1 MPDFTFKIFSLI
13 DNKKIESAASPELKM
28 KQIISPVHRLTLIK
42 KTRRRVRF
50 AAWLK
55 GAMLLAMLPQ
65 SVSAIVLGPGYQSL
79 VTGTLRWS
87 RRRMVETSL
96 VLRVVVE
103 SIFGITQ
110 IL

>member
-1 MPDFTFKIFSLI
+1 
-13 DNKKIESAASPELKM
+13 M

-65 SVSAIVLGPGYQSL
+65 SVSAIVLGAGYTKLGSWNPS
-79 VTGTLRWS
+79 VTTTQNGSNFRGSGGGKGLSKFYDNRGLRQHDK
-87 RRRMVETSL
+87 RNIRKL
-96 VLRVVVE
+96 
-103 SIFGITQ
+103 
-110 IL
+110 